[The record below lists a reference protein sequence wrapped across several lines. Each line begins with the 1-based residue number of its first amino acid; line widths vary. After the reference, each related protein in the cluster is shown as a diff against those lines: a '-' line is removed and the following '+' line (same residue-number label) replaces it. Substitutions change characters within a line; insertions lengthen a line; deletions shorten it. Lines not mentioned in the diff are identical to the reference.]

1 MKCIPLTNLV
11 SSVRTVS
18 YRQSFPPLMSPSR
31 LGHKSQGTKRGSITS
46 STDREDEVSITTCIS
61 VVCLMGSGTI
71 SIHEEQLQ
79 IFEPD
84 RKQNESIWNQLFA
97 CFSTQFRV
105 KENCYFLQKLRKFG
119 DKPATVWQQEKPYI
133 LAVHAGEYGPLIWPI
148 TECVQT

>member
-84 RKQNESIWNQLFA
+84 RKQNESI
-97 CFSTQFRV
+97 
-105 KENCYFLQKLRKFG
+105 
-119 DKPATVWQQEKPYI
+119 
-133 LAVHAGEYGPLIWPI
+133 
-148 TECVQT
+148 